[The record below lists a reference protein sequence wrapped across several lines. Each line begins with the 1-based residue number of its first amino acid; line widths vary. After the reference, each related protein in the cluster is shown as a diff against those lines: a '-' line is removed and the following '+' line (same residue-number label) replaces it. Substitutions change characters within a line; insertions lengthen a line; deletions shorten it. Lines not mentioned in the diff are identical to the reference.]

1 MCKVNEQPAV
11 TTTQSSGSWHQ
22 QVSFTLQPE
31 EVRGRS
37 ASTHTS
43 KVPNVTYIRIYT
55 YIYDTVLRVFSSYS
69 SAVWRYSYCLGEH
82 HYVIDQQLHF
92 LSSVLCHLVQP
103 WLPDS
108 QPGIETSSFESPS
121 ALHPCLLAP
130 ENGNGLTLPFF
141 CCFSLCK
148 HNYLSKCCTL
158 NDSSQSRGRSSHPV
172 REVLI
177 VKNLWKLCMCWEFI
191 GTVCWESAHFESVSC
206 LLCDSYIGT
215 RLELCTPRS
224 SCQWAFVCCLPAT
237 NQTPELALN
246 SLTAAHM

>member
-1 MCKVNEQPAV
+1 MSSQQLPQHRAV
-11 TTTQSSGSWHQ
+11 VPGTSRW
-22 QVSFTLQPE
+22 VSHSN
-31 EVRGRS
+31 RRRS
-37 ASTHTS
+37 EDGLLLLIHVKCQMS
-43 KVPNVTYIRIYT
+43 RIYI
-55 YIYDTVLRVFSSYS
+55 YILIYMTLYLGFFLLTVPLCGGTVN
-69 SAVWRYSYCLGEH
+69 CLGEH

-191 GTVCWESAHFESVSC
+191 GTVCWECVGRQHI
-206 LLCDSYIGT
+206 L
-215 RLELCTPRS
+215 R
-224 SCQWAFVCCLPAT
+224 VCPAYCVT
-237 NQTPELALN
+237 HT
-246 SLTAAHM
+246 